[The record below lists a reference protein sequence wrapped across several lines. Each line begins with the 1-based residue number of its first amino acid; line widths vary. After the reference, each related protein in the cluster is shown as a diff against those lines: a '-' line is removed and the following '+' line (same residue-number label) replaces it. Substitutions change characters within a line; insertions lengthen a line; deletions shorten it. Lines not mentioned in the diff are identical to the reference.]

1 MSGNIGQIA
10 KLTNTGQLE
19 SEAIQGTAP
28 LIVAS
33 TTLVE
38 NLNAE
43 MLNEMTEDSVLR
55 TDRDRE
61 LKQGKILTVKGTIK
75 VDETSGS
82 LVVGSFELKETNGIF
97 HINASGN

>member
-19 SEAIQGTAP
+19 SEAPKGTAP

-33 TTLVE
+33 TTLVK

-43 MLNEMTEDSVLR
+43 MLNEMKEASVLR
-55 TDRDRE
+55 TDKNRE

>member
-10 KLTNTGQLE
+10 KLTNTGQLV
-19 SEAIQGTAP
+19 SEATGATPP
-28 LIVAS
+28 LIVHS
-33 TTLVE
+33 TKMVE

-43 MLNEMTEDSVLR
+43 MLNEMTEASVLR